1 MTTLQRVADGAK
13 LPRLEELQK
22 LIADNYS
29 KKVGL
34 SADSVIVELNKNI
47 IPRLQAGLG
56 GGSPLVIM
64 RVIAD
69 VYSDTNYAI
78 TDYPVYLESGLKPVD
93 GKVTL
98 VPKSQLE
105 GKVTVMPDIRSR
117 EKVLTEAQRN
127 EVVDGLGMF
136 LILNGGNLSAENKS
150 NIEKYYNVF
159 IPQIDWD
166 AINRDASTKGTAD
179 RVRGLYPDFA
189 NSQPYKIVAGKVTA
203 KSEVSKPKNQDY
215 PTQAGPGS
223 AVEKM

>member
-1 MTTLQRVADGAK
+1 MNQR
-13 LPRLEELQK
+13 
-22 LIADNYS
+22 
-29 KKVGL
+29 
-34 SADSVIVELNKNI
+34 I
-47 IPRLQAGLG
+47 IPRLQKGLG

-78 TDYPVYLESGLKPVD
+78 TDYPDYLEVRP
-93 GKVTL
+93 
-98 VPKSQLE
+98 
-105 GKVTVMPDIRSR
+105 
-117 EKVLTEAQRN
+117 EKVLTGAQRD

-136 LILNGGNLSAENKS
+136 LVLNGGNVSAENKS

-166 AINRDASTKGTAD
+166 AINRDANTNATAE
-179 RVRGLYPDFA
+179 RVRRLYPDFE